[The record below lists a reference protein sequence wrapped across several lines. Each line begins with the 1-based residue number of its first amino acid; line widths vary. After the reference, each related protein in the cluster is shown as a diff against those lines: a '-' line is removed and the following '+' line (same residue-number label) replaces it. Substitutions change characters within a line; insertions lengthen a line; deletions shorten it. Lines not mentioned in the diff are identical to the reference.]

1 MKIEAFHRQVEET
14 LREKSTKYSPLEIAA
29 VEFLGSED
37 SGVDGILEV
46 GWKDRIVPFRFQM
59 KARSAPSAVRSIVGQ
74 MRDRISSASVR
85 QRWPLMVVPYISS
98 ALYDMLMDEDIS
110 ALDLNGNYLI
120 QTPDL
125 LAIRL
130 DRSNEFT
137 ESKAIKKVYSYNSSI
152 VGRFLLCG
160 PDFPQRVG
168 EIHEEIER
176 LGGEISLSTVS
187 KVLSGMEE
195 DLILEKSRSKGVKL
209 LQPRRLLDNLRSEY
223 REPRVGQTVRLKL
236 PEDKAER
243 RSLLEDRLDDVWMW
257 TGESSAELYSAAA
270 MTRSRSFFTR
280 DQAVARKLA
289 EFEDDRFYN
298 CVAVQTDD
306 AFVYFAR
313 NDQWASDVETCLAL
327 SQLDKRERETADQI
341 AQRILRR
348 FE

>member
-1 MKIEAFHRQVEET
+1 MNIEAFNRQVEET
-14 LREKSTKYSPLEIAA
+14 LRVESTKYSPLEISA
-29 VEFLGSED
+29 VEFLDSED
-37 SGVDGILEV
+37 SGVDGLLEV
-46 GWKDRIVPFRFQM
+46 RWKDRSVPFRFQM

-74 MRDRISSASVR
+74 MRDCISSASVR
-85 QRWPLMVVPYISS
+85 RRWPMMIVPYISS
-98 ALYDMLMDEDIS
+98 ALSDMLIDEGIS

-152 VGRFLLCG
+152 VGRFLLRS
-160 PDFPQRVG
+160 PVAPQRVG
-168 EIHEEIER
+168 EIHDEIEE
-176 LGGEISLSTVS
+176 LGGQISLSTVS

-223 REPRVGQTVRLKL
+223 REPRVGQALRVKL
-236 PEDKAER
+236 PEDEAER
-243 RSLLEDRLDDVWMW
+243 RSLLKDRLDDVWMW
-257 TGESSAELYSAAA
+257 TGKSSAERYSAAA

-280 DQAVARKLA
+280 DHAMARKLA
-289 EFEDDRFYN
+289 EFEDERFYN
-298 CVAVQTDD
+298 CVAMQSDD
-306 AFVYFAR
+306 AFVYFDR

-341 AQRILRR
+341 AQRILGR